1 MTKSWTESTP
11 YERRLRFVLPPV
23 GASPLPPEEQTAPAR
38 IVTCQNYCNLLL
50 QFAKFISIPWK
61 QSFKGVRAY
70 EKKLHPMIFKRK
82 SFHLFKNIGS
92 ISQRE
97 LSQIEESFRR
107 CQPLIPEI
115 PVEMK
120 IVPAAQTT
128 CQRGQEYCILL
139 YSEKREGYLP
149 NIGYIGQQLDL
160 MLASMNI
167 GSLWFGIGKAKVR
180 SESGLDFVIM
190 LP

>member
-1 MTKSWTESTP
+1 MD
-11 YERRLRFVLPPV
+11 
-23 GASPLPPEEQTAPAR
+23 
-38 IVTCQNYCNLLL
+38 
-50 QFAKFISIPWK
+50 
-61 QSFKGVRAY
+61 
-70 EKKLHPMIFKRK
+70 KKLYPMIFKRK